1 MKGDVNVKIQKR
13 IYFDHAATTY
23 VDPRVERAMRP
34 YWNIEYGNASALYEE
49 GRRAK
54 EAIDASRKNIANILG
69 ASSDEIV
76 FTGSGTE
83 SDNLAILGVARAH
96 AEKGRHIITTAIEH
110 HAVLNSCKQ
119 LEKEGFAVTYLPVG
133 ADGLVSPETV
143 RDALRPDT
151 ILVSVMY
158 ANNEIGTIQPISEI
172 AKTVKEYREKK
183 EKGQLKIENC
193 LPAGASAQAGK
204 LKIDEK
210 TPFFHTDACQAAG
223 FCDMSVGRLGVDL
236 LTANGSKIYGPKG
249 IGFLYVRRGI
259 KLQPIV
265 YGGGQEKR
273 LRSGT
278 ESVAQIVGLGEAF
291 ALAHREREAESAR
304 LAELRDYTIAG
315 ITTRVPKV
323 VLNGHPTTRL
333 PNNVNVSILDIEGE
347 AMVLYLDEK
356 GIACSTGSACTSESL
371 EPSHVILALGR
382 PYEFAHASMR
392 FTLGKRNTKADVDY
406 LLAVLPEIVETLR
419 KISPVTIDIDA
430 ESMSKPEAFAGE
442 GLRVKAKSK
451 SYK

>member
-1 MKGDVNVKIQKR
+1 MKDTTVKTQKR

-23 VDPRVERAMRP
+23 VDPRVEQAMRP
-34 YWNIEYGNASALYEE
+34 YWSIEYGNASALYEE

-54 EAIDASRKNIANILG
+54 EAMDTSRKKIADILG
-69 ASSDEIV
+69 ASSDEII

-83 SDNLAILGVARAH
+83 SDNLAILGAARVSSG
-96 AEKGRHIITTAIEH
+96 KGKHIITTAIEH

-119 LEKEGFAVTYLPVG
+119 LEKEGFEVTYLPVDT
-133 ADGLVSPETV
+133 DGLVSVESV
-143 RDALRPDT
+143 RAALRPDT
-151 ILVSVMY
+151 VLVSVMY
-158 ANNEIGTIQPISEI
+158 ANNEIGTIQPIAEI
-172 AKTVKEYREKK
+172 SKVIRNFRNTKHEIRSTKHISSFGFRISDLAAYP
-183 EKGQLKIENC
+183 L
-193 LPAGASAQAGK
+193 L
-204 LKIDEK
+204 
-210 TPFFHTDACQAAG
+210 HTDACQAAG
-223 FCDMSVGRLGVDL
+223 FCDMNVGRLGMDL

-278 ESVAQIVGLGEAF
+278 EGVAQIVGLGEAF
-291 ALAHREREAESAR
+291 ALAHKEREAESTR
-304 LAELRDYTIAG
+304 LSKLRDYMIAG
-315 ITTRVPKV
+315 ITERVPKV
-323 VLNGHPTTRL
+323 VLNGHPTRRL
-333 PNNVNVSILDIEGE
+333 PNNVNMSILDIEGE

-371 EPSHVILALGR
+371 DPSHVILALGR

-392 FTLGKRNTKADVDY
+392 FTLGKRNTKADVDH
-406 LLAVLPEIVETLR
+406 LLEVLPGIVETLR
-419 KISPVTIDIDA
+419 KISPVTLEVNA
-430 ESMSKPEAFAGE
+430 TSMSAPEVFAGE
-442 GLRVKAKSK
+442 GLKVKAKSK

>member
-1 MKGDVNVKIQKR
+1 MSR

-23 VDPRVERAMRP
+23 LDPRVRAAMEP
-34 YWNIEYGNASALYEE
+34 YWEKEYGNPSALYEE

-54 EAIDASRKNIANILG
+54 EAMDKSRATIAEIIG
-69 ASSDEIV
+69 AASDEII

-83 SDNLAILGVARAH
+83 SDNLAILGSAH
-96 AEKGRHIITTAIEH
+96 ASAGKGKHIISTAIEH

-119 LEKEGFAVTYLPVG
+119 LQKEGFEVTYLPVG
-133 ADGLVSPETV
+133 ADGLVSLESV
-143 RDALRPDT
+143 RTALRPDT

-158 ANNEIGTIQPISEI
+158 ANNEIGTIQSIVEIS
-172 AKTVKEYREKK
+172 KMVKEYRQEKS
-183 EKGQLKIENC
+183 KIKNQK
-193 LPAGASAQAGK
+193 S
-204 LKIDEK
+204 KIDEK

-223 FCDMSVGRLGVDL
+223 FCDMNIGRLGVDL

-265 YGGGQEKR
+265 YGGGQER
-273 LRSGT
+273 RIRSGT
-278 ESVAQIVGLGEAF
+278 EGVAQIVGLGEAF
-291 ALAHREREAESAR
+291 TLAHRERETESAR
-304 LAELRDYTIAG
+304 LSELRDYMIAG
-315 ITTRVPKV
+315 ISERVPKV
-323 VLNGHPTTRL
+323 VLNGHPTKRL
-333 PNNVNVSILDIEGE
+333 PNNVNMSILDIEGE

-371 EPSHVILALGR
+371 DPSHVILALGR

-406 LLAVLPEIVETLR
+406 LLEVLPDIVETLR
-419 KISPVTIDIDA
+419 KISPVKLDINA
-430 ESMSKPEAFAGE
+430 SSMSAPEAFAGE
-442 GLRVKAKSK
+442 GLKVKAKSR